1 MKAIPGTIRAACCTN
16 SPSLKINGQVTDLP
30 VFLSL
35 LHTVAALRIL
45 LCESAQKINQS
56 QINALCLFNGDL
68 RWRTAWGCNGKALT
82 EARA

>member
-1 MKAIPGTIRAACCTN
+1 M
-16 SPSLKINGQVTDLP
+16 P

-45 LCESAQKINQS
+45 LCESAPENKSKVRSMRCVYLMGIYDGR
-56 QINALCLFNGDL
+56 A
-68 RWRTAWGCNGKALT
+68 AWGCNGKALT